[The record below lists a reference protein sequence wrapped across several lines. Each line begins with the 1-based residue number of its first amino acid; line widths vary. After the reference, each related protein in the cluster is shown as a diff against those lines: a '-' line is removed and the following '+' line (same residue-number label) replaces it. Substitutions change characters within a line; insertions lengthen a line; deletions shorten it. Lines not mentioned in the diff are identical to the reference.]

1 MSKGI
6 KFKNK
11 ENEEI
16 YPCPYFPVGSIYLS
30 ISDTNPSVY
39 FGGTW
44 ILIKDRFLIGAGGNY
59 LVESTGGETTHKLTI
74 SEMPSHCHTLQP
86 FVDVRQGDGQTN
98 SNSASIGTHLGGN
111 ITKTNADVT
120 YTGVNLAHNNMPP
133 YIAVFIWRRTK

>member
-74 SEMPSHCHTLQP
+74 
-86 FVDVRQGDGQTN
+86 
-98 SNSASIGTHLGGN
+98 
-111 ITKTNADVT
+111 
-120 YTGVNLAHNNMPP
+120 
-133 YIAVFIWRRTK
+133 